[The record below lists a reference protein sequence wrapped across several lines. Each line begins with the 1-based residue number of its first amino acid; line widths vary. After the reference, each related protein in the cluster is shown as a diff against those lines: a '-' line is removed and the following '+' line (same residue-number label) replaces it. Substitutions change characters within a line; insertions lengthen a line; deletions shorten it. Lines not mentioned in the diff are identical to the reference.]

1 MLHKC
6 IMFATIGSINRLRCD
21 FRRGAMKLVRIDD
34 YIHGQLKK
42 EAKREGRTLQYLIES
57 KLTKGGGTT
66 ISANPSENRVPA
78 EIPTKIFEVNV
89 GLADKGEYPCC
100 KLKKP
105 CKHWQWDGVKEGYV
119 NSLSGRVIE
128 A

>member
-1 MLHKC
+1 MSYTARDLSRYTKKLLDSALTNPVR
-6 IMFATIGSINRLRCD
+6 I
-21 FRRGAMKLVRIDD
+21 RRGSEFFELTKLKLVDSRDLEV
-34 YIHGQLKK
+34 Q
-42 EAKREGRTLQYLIES
+42 
-57 KLTKGGGTT
+57 GGGYQ
-66 ISANPSENRVPA
+66 IPPQLNENRVPA